1 LGTNAC
7 DLYRE
12 ITVDIIMLGVFS
24 FFGGLIDA
32 AVGGGGLILIPALL
46 HALPE
51 QALSTVLGT
60 NKLAV
65 WAGTLSSIRSYMKR
79 INIVW
84 RIMIP
89 TAISAFVFAYLG
101 AKSISKIP
109 EVLMQYLVFVL
120 LISMAI
126 YTFRK
131 KDLGL
136 NHTVLVGKR
145 TEVFKGI
152 MFGGLIGFYDG
163 MFGPGSG
170 SFLIFLFI
178 RGFGFDFLNASA
190 SAKLINMG
198 TFTAALLFFIP
209 SGNVLWKIGGIIAVC
224 NILGAFVGVFL
235 ALRFGSGF
243 IRVLFLILLIFL
255 IGRMG
260 LNLLGLYS

>member
-1 LGTNAC
+1 
-7 DLYRE
+7 
-12 ITVDIIMLGVFS
+12 M
-24 FFGGLIDA
+24 IDA
-32 AVGGGGLILIPALL
+32 AVGGGGLILMPALL
-46 HALPE
+46 HALPG
-51 QALSTVLGT
+51 QTLATVFGT

-65 WAGTLSSIRSYMKR
+65 WAGTLSSIGSYISR

-89 TAISAFVFAYLG
+89 TALSAFLCAYLG
-101 AKSISKIP
+101 AKSITKIP
-109 EVLMQYLVFVL
+109 EEVMQYLVFVL
-120 LISMAI
+120 LVAMAI

-136 NHTVLVGKR
+136 KHTILEANR
-145 TEVFKGI
+145 IEIAKGI
-152 MFGGLIGFYDG
+152 TFGGLIGFYDG
-163 MFGPGSG
+163 LFGPGSG
-170 SFLIFLFI
+170 SFLIFLFV

-209 SGNVLWKIGGIIAVC
+209 TGNILWQLGAIVATC
-224 NILGAFVGVFL
+224 NILGAVVGVYL

-243 IRVLFLILLIFL
+243 IRVIFLVLLIFL

-260 LNLLGLYS
+260 VNILIH